1 MKNMIFKPIEKLVN
15 LYLTRDPEVTLRLR
29 KFDGQSLRVNLIDIE
44 KFFFITFDSGKVR
57 FFEVL
62 ESVPQVT
69 IAGRVFSL
77 LQLLLN
83 KEAGPGIVSEFGIQ
97 IQGDLFFLQ
106 ELKEVFYLME
116 IDWED
121 VLSPYLGDFFS
132 QRLGLAVKKIK
143 NVFYKNMKLFKKDF
157 SLYIQE
163 ELMLFPPLEEVHDWY
178 DEVWALRDDVE
189 RIEAKLLILEESS

>member
-69 IAGRVFSL
+69 IAGRGFSL
-77 LQLLLN
+77 FQLLLN
-83 KEAGPGIVSEFGIQ
+83 KKAGPGVGREIGIQ
-97 IQGDLFFLQ
+97 IQGGLFF
-106 ELKEVFYLME
+106 
-116 IDWED
+116 
-121 VLSPYLGDFFS
+121 FS
-132 QRLGLAVKKIK
+132 DR
-143 NVFYKNMKLFKKDF
+143 
-157 SLYIQE
+157 
-163 ELMLFPPLEEVHDWY
+163 
-178 DEVWALRDDVE
+178 
-189 RIEAKLLILEESS
+189 EST

>member
-1 MKNMIFKPIEKLVN
+1 MKEIIFKPVEKVIN
-15 LYLTRDPEVTLRLR
+15 FYLQRDPEIASRLK
-29 KFDGQSLRVNLIDIE
+29 KFEGQSLRVNLTDIE

-57 FFEVL
+57 FLEAS
-62 ESVPQVT
+62 ESVPQVM
-69 IAGRVFSL
+69 IAGHVFSL

-83 KEAGPGIVSEFGIQ
+83 KEAGMVSEFGIQ

-106 ELKEVFYLME
+106 ELKEIFSLIEV
-116 IDWED
+116 DWED

-132 QRLGLAVKKIK
+132 QRLGVAVKKIK
-143 NVFYKNMKLFKKDF
+143 NVFSKNMKLFKKDF

-178 DEVWALRDDVE
+178 DEVWVLRDDVE